1 MFRKSLTT
9 QHSPLQL
16 CPTIVLHRVILWVA
30 ELELDTQVPC
40 GIDSS
45 PAGRATGRI
54 VMHAWF
60 LLFSSAMDVLLTRP
74 ATTVFTCRKSKH
86 ESFNRS
92 RETYSSKNNRR
103 WHVMMRSKG
112 ATIAQYSAGQVRT
125 QTH

>member
-1 MFRKSLTT
+1 M
-9 QHSPLQL
+9 
-16 CPTIVLHRVILWVA
+16 LHRVILWVA

-74 ATTVFTCRKSKH
+74 AITGILLSLEVCSRLYRLINKLQNLAILPSH
-86 ESFNRS
+86 VQYLILSFVS
-92 RETYSSKNNRR
+92 
-103 WHVMMRSKG
+103 
-112 ATIAQYSAGQVRT
+112 I
-125 QTH
+125 